1 MPEKIGKAET
11 IKQMIRLPTSIIGLL
26 DEIIEES
33 KVYSTKPD
41 FIIYSMRT
49 YLSLIL
55 DAYSEIM
62 MGKLKP
68 NNVDDDLL
76 KLKEVIDDPE
86 LLTQLFT
93 KNRIGIV
100 STMDDANLI
109 GKKTDPIMIYIPIG
123 MAEEIEYAMKKTKIA
138 NKLNDF
144 IKQSI
149 SFNLSKHFY
158 HDSVLELSYIEDEKG
173 VYWVED
179 QDRISK
185 ILRAAEVCAYG
196 SQTEQDKN
204 IVQYFLMQQLK
215 KWND

>member
-1 MPEKIGKAET
+1 MPERIGKAET

-55 DAYSEIM
+55 DAYSEII

-68 NNVDDDLL
+68 NNTDDDLL

-100 STMDDANLI
+100 STMDDASLI
-109 GKKTDPIMIYIPIG
+109 GKKTDPIMVYIPIG
-123 MAEEIEYAMKKTKIA
+123 MAEEIEYVMKKTKIA

-149 SFNLSKHFY
+149 SFNLSKHYY
-158 HDSVLELSYIEDEKG
+158 HDSMLELSYIEDEKG
-173 VYWVED
+173 VYGFENL
-179 QDRISK
+179 DRISAS
-185 ILRAAEVCAYG
+185 LRAAEISAYG
-196 SQTEQDKN
+196 SQTEQDRK
-204 IVQYFLMQQLK
+204 IIQYFLKQHLRK
-215 KWND
+215 LD